1 MKIGLILD
9 EASEV
14 KRKGS
19 GGGHRWGSPLRS
31 RFLATPI
38 ALSGG
43 KRANQ
48 YNSFTREIE
57 GLTLLTVDRQLAAYA
72 APVRLI

>member
-19 GGGHRWGSPLRS
+19 GGGHRWGRPYAPDFLPLRLPCPEVS
-31 RFLATPI
+31 EQT
-38 ALSGG
+38 
-43 KRANQ
+43 NT
-48 YNSFTREIE
+48 NSFTREIE